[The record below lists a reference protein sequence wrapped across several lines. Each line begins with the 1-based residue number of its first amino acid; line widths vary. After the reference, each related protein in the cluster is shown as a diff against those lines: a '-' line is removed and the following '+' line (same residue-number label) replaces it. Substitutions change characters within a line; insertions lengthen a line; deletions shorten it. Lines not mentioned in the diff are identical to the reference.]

1 MVKGKIKFNHQ
12 LWRQLGLFTAYVL
25 TLLMSPFY
33 IYQKIGENDSA
44 RFTLVD
50 QEVYPENLA
59 QLGRNEAW
67 LDTDLARRGMR
78 RAEVLAYLG
87 NKESCVVIQKKT
99 AQNGRS
105 EKPESTGGF

>member
-1 MVKGKIKFNHQ
+1 MTDRAKANIRVIF
-12 LWRQLGLFTAYVL
+12 AL
-25 TLLMSPFY
+25 TLVHFTGDFYGSFISPLLPL
-33 IYQKIGENDSA
+33 
-44 RFTLVD
+44 LVD

>member
-1 MVKGKIKFNHQ
+1 M
-12 LWRQLGLFTAYVL
+12 WW
-25 TLLMSPFY
+25 SPA
-33 IYQKIGENDSA
+33 GASA
-44 RFTLVD
+44 RRKKVADDSPLLPLLVD